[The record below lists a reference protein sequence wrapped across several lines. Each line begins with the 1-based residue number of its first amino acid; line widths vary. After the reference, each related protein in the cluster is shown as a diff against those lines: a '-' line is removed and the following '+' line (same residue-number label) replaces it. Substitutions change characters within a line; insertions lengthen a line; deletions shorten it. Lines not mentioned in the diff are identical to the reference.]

1 MKTTS
6 RILAFLFFSGASL
19 IAAVPA
25 TINYQGVVADSAGNL
40 LAPSTPVNRKVIFRI
55 FDASTGGTRLWTEEQ
70 TVTIFK
76 GEFSVLLGAGTTATG
91 TASSETRPAFDTVFT
106 AAATSRF
113 IEIMVDNGDGVINA
127 SDSPI
132 SPRQSITSAAFAFR
146 SQVAES
152 ILSGS
157 DLTITPTS
165 GTATNYGL
173 GWYGSGR
180 QWNGFSVDGPV
191 LYGNSGG
198 VLGSNA
204 SGTRNTALLWDA
216 SGRVGIGA
224 IGDFRDTNKL
234 VLQGNDA
241 STPAQQLMIRGNSDA
256 SKRLLIGFDTT
267 NNRSTLQS
275 YTATSTTG
283 PLLLNPVSGLVGIGT
298 SAPSARLT
306 VEGSISATGAGGYI
320 FGTGGDVDGGLFS
333 PSDGVVTL
341 RTNGSERLRADAN
354 GLVSVGGKF
363 GVGTSTPTAKLT
375 ISDDGVSEAGT
386 FGSVQINRTAT
397 GHVGAHVSFCR
408 VGQNDCGLGYGQ
420 SSSVFGFGPGTG
432 GAFTPSWLAF
442 DSGGNVGIGA
452 SAPSAKLQVAGS
464 FQSDGD
470 ARLLSHLTLGG
481 NIYMQTHDAMLAGKN
496 SLGNSENCLWPR
508 GANNGT
514 YLNFGTGGLFIR
526 DNNNNSKVQVTND
539 GIVQIGTTGTS
550 ARLCIGTKT
559 TNPIYIN
566 GYLDTNGGQSGD
578 SNHSRDMSITAEGM
592 ILGQIVAV
600 YSDVRIKTDLHVS
613 DTAKDLETLK
623 GIQITDYYYKDKLT
637 NGNGTQK
644 KAIAQQVETVYP
656 QAVIQTTGVVPDL
669 FQKAAVKDGWV
680 ELATDLK
687 KGDRVKLIGKKAE
700 SIREVLEIRNG
711 AFRPD
716 GQVDDEL
723 VFVYG
728 REVKDLRT
736 VDYDAI
742 SMLNVSATQEL
753 ALKLETVQAEN
764 AALRRELAEQ
774 GKRAAAQADAD
785 AAQNARLVALEK
797 LLTEKASGLQTVT
810 LKTGK

>member
-1 MKTTS
+1 MKTTA
-6 RILAFLFFSGASL
+6 RNLACLLFSGASL

-40 LAPSTPVNRKVIFRI
+40 LGASGPINRKVIFRI

-70 TVTIFK
+70 TVTIYK

-91 TASSETRPAFDTVFT
+91 TAASETRPAFDTVFT

-165 GTATNYGL
+165 GTASNYGL

-204 SGTRNTALLWDA
+204 SGTRNTALFWDA

-241 STPAQQLMIRGNSDA
+241 NTPAQQIMIRGNSDA

-267 NNRSTLQS
+267 NNRATLQS

-283 PLLLNPVSGLVGIGT
+283 PLVLNPSGGLVGIGT

-306 VEGSISATGAGGYI
+306 VEGSISATGSAGYI

-341 RTNGSERLRADAN
+341 KTNGSDRLRADAN

-363 GVGTSTPTAKLT
+363 GIGTTTPTAKLT
-375 ISDDGVSEAGT
+375 ISDDGVSEGGT
-386 FGSVQINRTAT
+386 FGSVQINRTAN
-397 GHVGAHVSFCR
+397 GHTGAHLSFCR
-408 VGQNDCGLGYGQ
+408 VGQNDFGLGYGQ
-420 SSSVFGFGPGTG
+420 SSSMAGFGPGTG

-442 DSGGNVGIGA
+442 DTSGRAGLGKMPVSPYRLDVEGQVRISQQLNVDDSIVLGHDDLIYGKTNTGEDQGA
-452 SAPSAKLQVAGS
+452 
-464 FQSDGD
+464 F
-470 ARLLSHLTLGG
+470 
-481 NIYMQTHDAMLAGKN
+481 
-496 SLGNSENCLWPR
+496 WPR

-514 YLNFGTGGLFIR
+514 YLNYGSGGLFIR
-526 DNNNNSKVQVTND
+526 DNGNNSKVQVTPD

-550 ARLCIGTKT
+550 AKLCIGTKT
-559 TNPIYIN
+559 TNPIYIT

-578 SNHSRDMSITAEGM
+578 SGQSREMSITAEGM

-613 DTAKDLETLK
+613 DTAKDLEALK
-623 GIQITDYYYKDKLT
+623 GIQITDYYYKDKLI

-644 KAIAQQVETVYP
+644 KAIAQQVEMVYP

-669 FQKAAVKDGWV
+669 FKKAAVKGGWV
-680 ELATDLK
+680 ELASDLK
-687 KGDRVKLIGKKAE
+687 KGDRVKLIGKKGE
-700 SIREVLEIRNG
+700 SIHEVLEIRDG

-753 ALKLETVQAEN
+753 ARKLETVQAEN

-785 AAQNARLVALEK
+785 AAQNARLIALEK
-797 LLTEKASGLQTVT
+797 LLTEKASGLQTAT

>member
-1 MKTTS
+1 MKTTA
-6 RILAFLFFSGASL
+6 RILACLFFSGASL

-25 TINYQGVVADSAGNL
+25 TINYQGVVADSSGTL
-40 LAPSTPVNRKVIFRI
+40 LGASAAINRKIIFRI

-70 TVTIFK
+70 TVTIYK

-91 TASSETRPAFDTVFT
+91 TAASEARPALDTVFT
-106 AAATSRF
+106 AAGTNRF
-113 IEIMVDNGDGVINA
+113 IEIMVDNGDAVINA

-132 SPRQSITSAAFAFR
+132 SPRQAITSAAFAFR

-165 GTATNYGL
+165 GTASNYGL

-180 QWNGFSVDGPV
+180 QWNGISVDGPV

-198 VLGSNA
+198 ALGSNA

-267 NNRSTLQS
+267 NNRATLQS

-283 PLLLNPVSGLVGIGT
+283 PLLLNPSGGLVGIGT
-298 SAPSARLT
+298 SAPSARLS

-341 RTNGSERLRADAN
+341 RTNGSERLRVDAA
-354 GLVSVGGKF
+354 GGVGI
-363 GVGTSTPTAKLT
+363 GTSTPSSWGKL
-375 ISDDGVSEAGT
+375 
-386 FGSVQINRTAT
+386 
-397 GHVGAHVSFCR
+397 HV
-408 VGQNDCGLGYGQ
+408 N
-420 SSSVFGFGPGTG
+420 
-432 GAFTPSWLAF
+432 
-442 DSGGNVGIGA
+442 GGNLLVQSTNNPVIGLRANDSTADYALVSSAGSYATSAAVGDVVIAANSGKLHLRSILTDAGLTVSTDNKVGIGT
-452 SAPSAKLQVAGS
+452 STPSARLQVAGS

-470 ARLLSHLTLGG
+470 ATLLSHLTLGG

-514 YLNFGTGGLFIR
+514 YLNFGSGGLFIR
-526 DNNNNSKVQVTND
+526 DNNNHSKVQVTND

-550 ARLCIGTKT
+550 AKLCIGTKT

-578 SNHSRDMSITAEGM
+578 SNHSREMSITAEGM

-637 NGNGTQK
+637 NGNVTQK
-644 KAIAQQVETVYP
+644 KVIAQQVETVYP

-669 FQKAAVKDGWV
+669 FKKAAVKGGWV
-680 ELATDLK
+680 ELASDLK

-700 SIREVLEIRNG
+700 SIHEVLEIRDG

-716 GQVDDEL
+716 GQVEDEL

-736 VDYDAI
+736 VDYEAI

-753 ALKLETVQAEN
+753 ARKLETAQAEN

-785 AAQNARLVALEK
+785 AAQNARLLALEK
-797 LLTEKASGLQTVT
+797 LLSEKADGLKTAT

>member
-1 MKTTS
+1 MKTNA
-6 RILAFLFFSGASL
+6 RILACLLFSGAPL

-40 LAPSTPVNRKVIFRI
+40 LGASGPINRKVIFRI

-70 TVTIFK
+70 TVTIYK

-91 TASSETRPAFDTVFT
+91 TAASETRPAFDTVFT

-165 GTATNYGL
+165 GTASNYGL

-180 QWNGFSVDGPV
+180 QWNGISVDGPV

-204 SGTRNTALLWDA
+204 SGNRNTALLWDA

-224 IGDFRDTNKL
+224 TGDFRDTNKL

-241 STPAQQLMIRGNSDA
+241 NTPAQQLMIRGNSDA

-267 NNRSTLQS
+267 NNRATLQS

-298 SAPSARLT
+298 SSPSARLT
-306 VEGSISATGAGGYI
+306 VEGSISATGAGGHI
-320 FGTGGDVDGGLFS
+320 FGTGGDADGGLFS

-341 RTNGSERLRADAN
+341 KTNGSDRLRADSD
-354 GLVSVGGKF
+354 GRVSVGGKF
-363 GVGTSTPTAKLT
+363 GIGTTTPTAKLT
-375 ISDDGVSEAGT
+375 ISDDGVSEGGT
-386 FGSVQINRTAT
+386 FGSVQINRTAN
-397 GHVGAHVSFCR
+397 GHTGAHLSFCR
-408 VGQNDCGLGYGQ
+408 VGQNDFGLGYGQ
-420 SSSVFGFGPGTG
+420 STSIAGFGPGTG
-432 GAFTPSWLAF
+432 GAFSPSWLAF
-442 DSGGNVGIGA
+442 DTGGNVGIGRTPV
-452 SAPSAKLQVAGS
+452 STYKLDVAGRVRIS
-464 FQSDGD
+464 EQVDLDNSIVM
-470 ARLLSHLTLGG
+470 G
-481 NIYMQTHDAMLAGKN
+481 NNDLIYGKN
-496 SLGNSENCLWPR
+496 EAGGDECAFWPR
-508 GANNGT
+508 GTNNGT
-514 YLNFGTGGLFIR
+514 YLNFGTGGLYIR
-526 DNNNNSKVQVTND
+526 DNANDSKMQIRND
-539 GIVQIGTTGTS
+539 GIVQVGSWGGS
-550 ARLCIGTKT
+550 ARLCVGKKT
-559 TNPIYIN
+559 HPDIFTR
-566 GYLDTNGGQSGD
+566 GYLDGNGASSAD
-578 SNHSRDMSITAEGM
+578 SNGSRDMSISAEGV
-592 ILGQIVAV
+592 IGSELFIAF
-600 YSDVRIKTDLHVS
+600 SDLRIKTDLHVS

-623 GIQITDYYYKDKLT
+623 GIEVTDYHYKDKLAS
-637 NGNGTQK
+637 GNGPQK
-644 KAIAQQVETVYP
+644 KVIAQQVETVYP

-669 FQKAAVKDGWV
+669 FKKAAVKNGWV
-680 ELATDLK
+680 ELASDLK

-700 SIREVLEIRNG
+700 AIHEVLEIRDG

-716 GQVDDEL
+716 GQVDDEQ

-728 REVKDLRT
+728 REVKDFRT

-753 ALKLETVQAEN
+753 ARKLETVQAEN

-774 GKRAAAQADAD
+774 AKHAAAQADAET
-785 AAQNARLVALEK
+785 AQNARLIALEK
-797 LLTEKASGLQTVT
+797 LLTDKAGDLQTVT
-810 LKTGK
+810 LKAGK

>member
-1 MKTTS
+1 LRANDNT
-6 RILAFLFFSGASL
+6 
-19 IAAVPA
+19 
-25 TINYQGVVADSAGNL
+25 ADYVLVSSAGSY
-40 LAPSTPVNRKVIFRI
+40 A
-55 FDASTGGTRLWTEEQ
+55 
-70 TVTIFK
+70 
-76 GEFSVLLGAGTTATG
+76 
-91 TASSETRPAFDTVFT
+91 
-106 AAATSRF
+106 
-113 IEIMVDNGDGVINA
+113 
-127 SDSPI
+127 
-132 SPRQSITSAAFAFR
+132 TSAAVGDLVIAANSGKLHLR
-146 SQVAES
+146 S
-152 ILSGS
+152 ILT
-157 DLTITPTS
+157 DAALTVST
-165 GTATNYGL
+165 
-173 GWYGSGR
+173 
-180 QWNGFSVDGPV
+180 D
-191 LYGNSGG
+191 
-198 VLGSNA
+198 
-204 SGTRNTALLWDA
+204 
-216 SGRVGIGA
+216 
-224 IGDFRDTNKL
+224 NK
-234 VLQGNDA
+234 
-241 STPAQQLMIRGNSDA
+241 
-256 SKRLLIGFDTT
+256 
-267 NNRSTLQS
+267 
-275 YTATSTTG
+275 
-283 PLLLNPVSGLVGIGT
+283 VGIGT
-298 SAPSARLT
+298 STPSAR
-306 VEGSISATGAGGYI
+306 
-320 FGTGGDVDGGLFS
+320 
-333 PSDGVVTL
+333 
-341 RTNGSERLRADAN
+341 
-354 GLVSVGGKF
+354 
-363 GVGTSTPTAKLT
+363 
-375 ISDDGVSEAGT
+375 
-386 FGSVQINRTAT
+386 
-397 GHVGAHVSFCR
+397 
-408 VGQNDCGLGYGQ
+408 
-420 SSSVFGFGPGTG
+420 
-432 GAFTPSWLAF
+432 
-442 DSGGNVGIGA
+442 
-452 SAPSAKLQVAGS
+452 LQVAGS

-470 ARLLSHLTLGG
+470 ATLLSHLTLGG
-481 NIYMQTHDAMLAGKN
+481 NIYMQTHDAVMVGKN
-496 SLGNSENCLWPR
+496 NVGNHENCFWPR

-526 DNNNNSKVQVTND
+526 DNNNHSKVQVTND

>member
-6 RILAFLFFSGASL
+6 RILAFLFLSGASL

-40 LAPSTPVNRKVIFRI
+40 LAPTTPINRKVIFRI

-91 TASSETRPAFDTVFT
+91 TAASETRPAFDTVFT

-165 GTATNYGL
+165 GTASNYGL

-234 VLQGNDA
+234 VLQGNDPN
-241 STPAQQLMIRGNSDA
+241 TPAQQMMIRGNSDA
-256 SKRLLIGFDTT
+256 SERLLIGFDTT
-267 NNRSTLQS
+267 NNRATLQS

-298 SAPSARLT
+298 SSPSARLT
-306 VEGSISATGAGGYI
+306 VEGSISATGGGGHI

-341 RTNGSERLRADAN
+341 KTNGTDRLRADAN

-363 GVGTSTPTAKLT
+363 GVGTTTPTAKLT

-386 FGSVQINRTAT
+386 FGSVQINRTAN
-397 GHVGAHVSFCR
+397 GHTGAHLSFCR
-408 VGQNDCGLGYGQ
+408 VGQNDFGLGYGQ
-420 SSSVFGFGPGTG
+420 SSSMAGFGPGTG
-432 GAFTPSWLAF
+432 AAFSPTWLAF
-442 DSGGNVGIGA
+442 DTAGRAGMGKMPVSPYRLDVEGQVRISQQLNVDDSIVLGHDDLIYGKTNTGEDQGA
-452 SAPSAKLQVAGS
+452 
-464 FQSDGD
+464 F
-470 ARLLSHLTLGG
+470 
-481 NIYMQTHDAMLAGKN
+481 
-496 SLGNSENCLWPR
+496 WPR

-514 YLNFGTGGLFIR
+514 YLNYGAGGLFIR
-526 DNNNNSKVQVTND
+526 DNGNNSKMQITND

-550 ARLCIGTKT
+550 AKLCIGTKT
-559 TNPIYIN
+559 TNPIYIT

-578 SNHSRDMSITAEGM
+578 SGQSREMSITAEGM

-623 GIQITDYYYKDKLT
+623 GIQITNYYYKDKMI

-644 KAIAQQVETVYP
+644 KAIAQQVEMVYP

-669 FQKAAVKDGWV
+669 FKKAAVKDGWV
-680 ELATDLK
+680 ELASDLK
-687 KGDRVKLIGKKAE
+687 KGDRVKLIGKKGE
-700 SIREVLEIRNG
+700 SINEVLEIRDG

-753 ALKLETVQAEN
+753 ARKLETVQAEN

-797 LLTEKASGLQTVT
+797 LLAEKAGGLQTVT
-810 LKTGK
+810 LKAGK

>member
-1 MKTTS
+1 MKTTA
-6 RILAFLFFSGASL
+6 RILACLLLSGASL

-25 TINYQGVVADSAGNL
+25 TINYQGIVADSAGNL
-40 LAPSTPVNRKVIFRI
+40 LAPTTPFNRKVIFRI

-70 TVTIFK
+70 TVTIYK
-76 GEFSVLLGAGTTATG
+76 GEFSVLLGAGMSATG
-91 TASSETRPAFDTVFT
+91 TASSETRPALDTVFT
-106 AAATSRF
+106 GSATNRF
-113 IEIMVDNGDGVINA
+113 IEIMVDNGDSSITA

-165 GTATNYGL
+165 GTASNYGL

-198 VLGSNA
+198 VLGSKA
-204 SGTRNTALLWDA
+204 SGTQATALLWDA

-224 IGDFRDTNKL
+224 TGDFRDTNKL

-267 NNRSTLQS
+267 NNRATLQS

-283 PLLLNPVSGLVGIGT
+283 PLLLNPSGGLVGIGT
-298 SAPSARLT
+298 SAPAARLS

-320 FGTGGDVDGGLFS
+320 FGTGGDADGGLCS

-341 RTNGSERLRADAN
+341 NTNGTERLRADAS
-354 GLVSVGGKF
+354 GRVSVVSKLGI
-363 GVGTSTPTAKLT
+363 GTSTPTARLT
-375 ISDDGVSEAGT
+375 ISDDSVVETGT
-386 FGSVQINRTAT
+386 FGSVQINRAAT
-397 GHVGAHVSFCR
+397 GHTGAHLSFCR
-408 VGQNDCGLGYGQ
+408 VGSNDCGLGYGQ
-420 SSSVFGFGPGTG
+420 SSSVFGFGPGATA
-432 GAFTPSWLAF
+432 AFTPSWLGF
-442 DSGGNVGIGA
+442 DTGGNVGIGKAPA
-452 SAPSAKLQVAGS
+452 SPYKLDVAGRVRIS
-464 FQSDGD
+464 EQVDLDNSIVM
-470 ARLLSHLTLGG
+470 G
-481 NIYMQTHDAMLAGKN
+481 NDDLIYGKN
-496 SLGNSENCLWPR
+496 LTGGDEGCFWPR
-508 GANNGT
+508 GGNNGT
-514 YLNFGTGGLFIR
+514 YLNFGSGGFYIR
-526 DNNNNSKVQVTND
+526 DNANNSKMQITND
-539 GIVQIGTTGTS
+539 GTVQIGTTGVS
-550 ARLCIGTKT
+550 ARLNIGTKYNST
-559 TNPIYIN
+559 IYTV

-578 SNHSRDMSITAEGM
+578 SSGPRDMSITAEGVV
-592 ILGQIVAV
+592 GGSQIVV
-600 YSDVRIKTDLHVS
+600 FSDLRIKTDLHVS

-644 KAIAQQVETVYP
+644 KAIAQQVEMVYP
-656 QAVIQTTGVVPDL
+656 QAVIQATGVVPDL
-669 FQKAAVKDGWV
+669 FKKAAVKGGWV
-680 ELATDLK
+680 ELASDLK

-700 SIREVLEIRNG
+700 AVHEVLEIRDG

-728 REVKDLRT
+728 REVKDFRT

>member
-1 MKTTS
+1 MKTS
-6 RILAFLFFSGASL
+6 ARILAFLLFSGSSL

-25 TINYQGVVADSAGNL
+25 TINYQGVVADSQGDL
-40 LAPSTPVNRKVIFRI
+40 LAPSTPLNRKVIFRI

-70 TVTIFK
+70 TVTIYK

-106 AAATSRF
+106 AATTSRF
-113 IEIMVDNGDGVINA
+113 IEIMVDNGDGVINS

-165 GTATNYGL
+165 GTASNYGL

-180 QWNGFSVDGPV
+180 QWNGISVDGPV

-204 SGTRNTALLWDA
+204 SGNRNTALLWDA

-241 STPAQQLMIRGNSDA
+241 STPAQQMMIRGNSDA

-267 NNRSTLQS
+267 NNRATLQS

-306 VEGSISATGAGGYI
+306 VEGSISATGASGYI

-341 RTNGSERLRADAN
+341 KTNGSERLRADSD
-354 GLVSVGGKF
+354 GRVSVISKLGI
-363 GVGTSTPTAKLT
+363 GTTTPTARLT
-375 ISDDGVSEAGT
+375 ISDDSVVETGT
-386 FGSVQINRTAT
+386 FGSVQINRAAT
-397 GHVGAHVSFCR
+397 GHVGAHLSFCR
-408 VGQNDCGLGYGQ
+408 VGSSDFGLGYGQ
-420 SSSVFGFGPGTG
+420 SSSTAGFGPGAT
-432 GAFTPSWLAF
+432 GAFTPSWLGF
-442 DSGGNVGIGA
+442 DPSGNVGIGKAPA
-452 SAPSAKLQVAGS
+452 SPYKLDVAGRVRIS
-464 FQSDGD
+464 EQADFDNIVLMGHDD
-470 ARLLSHLTLGG
+470 AIFGKTNGG
-481 NIYMQTHDAMLAGKN
+481 VDEGAFWA
-496 SLGNSENCLWPR
+496 R

-514 YLNFGTGGLFIR
+514 YLNFGTGGLFLR
-526 DNNNNSKVQVTND
+526 DNTNASKMQITND
-539 GIVQIGTTGTS
+539 GIVQIGTGGTS
-550 ARLCIGTKT
+550 ARLCIGKKT
-559 TNPIYIN
+559 TPSIN
-566 GYLDTNGGQSGD
+566 TIGYLDTHGGQSGD
-578 SNHSRDMSITAEGM
+578 STQSRDLSITAEGM
-592 ILGQIVAV
+592 ILGEIVAV
-600 YSDVRIKTDLHVS
+600 FSDVRIKTDLHVS

-623 GIQITDYYYKDKLT
+623 GIEITDYHYKDKLAS
-637 NGNGTQK
+637 GNGPQK
-644 KAIAQQVETVYP
+644 KVIAQQVETVYP
-656 QAVIQTTGVVPDL
+656 QAVVQTTGVVPDL
-669 FQKAAVKDGWV
+669 FKKAAVTNGWV
-680 ELATDLK
+680 ELASDLK

-700 SIREVLEIRNG
+700 AIHEVLEIRDG

-716 GQVDDEL
+716 GQVDDEQ

-728 REVKDLRT
+728 REVKDFRT

-753 ALKLETVQAEN
+753 ARKLETVQAEN

-774 GKRAAAQADAD
+774 AKHAAAQADAD
-785 AAQNARLVALEK
+785 TAQNARLIALEK
-797 LLTEKASGLQTVT
+797 LLTEKAGDLQTVT
-810 LKTGK
+810 LKAGK

>member
-19 IAAVPA
+19 TAAVPA
-25 TINYQGVVADSAGNL
+25 TINYQGIVADSAGNL
-40 LAPSTPVNRKVIFRI
+40 LAPSQPFNRKVIFRI

-91 TASSETRPAFDTVFT
+91 TAASETRPAFDTVFT
-106 AAATSRF
+106 AAATNRF

-165 GTATNYGL
+165 GTASNYGL

-204 SGTRNTALLWDA
+204 SGNRNTALLWDA

-234 VLQGNDA
+234 VLQGNDPN
-241 STPAQQLMIRGNSDA
+241 TPAQQLMIRGNSDA
-256 SKRLLIGFDTT
+256 SERLLIGFDTT
-267 NNRSTLQS
+267 NNRATLQS

-298 SAPSARLT
+298 SSPSARLT
-306 VEGSISATGAGGYI
+306 VEGSISATGGGGYI

-341 RTNGSERLRADAN
+341 KTNGSDRLRADAN

-363 GVGTSTPTAKLT
+363 GIGTTTPTAKLT

-386 FGSVQINRTAT
+386 FGSVQINRAAT
-397 GHVGAHVSFCR
+397 GHTGAHLSLCR
-408 VGQNDCGLGYGQ
+408 VGQNDFGLGYGQ
-420 SSSVFGFGPGTG
+420 SSSMAGFGPGTG
-432 GAFTPSWLAF
+432 AAFSPTWLAF
-442 DSGGNVGIGA
+442 DTVGRVGIGKMPV
-452 SAPSAKLQVAGS
+452 SPYRLDVAGRVRIS
-464 FQSDGD
+464 EQVDLDNSIVM
-470 ARLLSHLTLGG
+470 G
-481 NIYMQTHDAMLAGKN
+481 NNDLIYGKN
-496 SLGNSENCLWPR
+496 EAGADEGAFWPR
-508 GANNGT
+508 GSNNGT
-514 YLNFGTGGLFIR
+514 YLNFGTGGLYIR
-526 DNNNNSKVQVTND
+526 DNTNDSKMQIRND
-539 GIVQIGTTGTS
+539 GIVQVGSWGVS
-550 ARLCIGTKT
+550 ARLCVGKKT
-559 TNPIYIN
+559 HADIYTR
-566 GYLDTNGGQSGD
+566 GYLDGNGASSAD
-578 SNHSRDMSITAEGM
+578 SNGTRDMSITAEGV
-592 ILGQIVAV
+592 IGSELFIAF
-600 YSDVRIKTDLHVS
+600 SDLRIKTDLHVS
-613 DTAKDLETLK
+613 DAAKDLETLK
-623 GIQITDYYYKDKLT
+623 RIEVTDYHYKDKLAS
-637 NGNGTQK
+637 GNGPQK
-644 KAIAQQVETVYP
+644 KVIAQQVETVYP
-656 QAVIQTTGVVPDL
+656 QAVMQTTGVVPDL
-669 FQKAAVKDGWV
+669 FKKAAVKNGWV

-700 SIREVLEIRNG
+700 AIHEVLEIRDG

-716 GQVDDEL
+716 GQVVDEQ

-728 REVKDLRT
+728 REVKDFRT

-753 ALKLETVQAEN
+753 ARKLETVQAEN
-764 AALRRELAEQ
+764 AVLRRELAEQ
-774 GKRAAAQADAD
+774 AKQAAAKADAD

-797 LLTEKASGLQTVT
+797 LLAEKAGGLQTVT
-810 LKTGK
+810 LKAGK

>member
-1 MKTTS
+1 MKTTA
-6 RILAFLFFSGASL
+6 RILACLLFSGASL

-25 TINYQGVVADSAGNL
+25 TINYQGVVADSSGTL
-40 LAPSTPVNRKVIFRI
+40 LGASGAINRKVIFRI

-70 TVTIFK
+70 TVTIYK

-91 TASSETRPAFDTVFT
+91 TASSETRPALDTVFT
-106 AAATSRF
+106 GSATNRF
-113 IEIMVDNGDGVINA
+113 IEIMVDNGDSSITA

-165 GTATNYGL
+165 GTASNYGL

-198 VLGSNA
+198 VLGSKA
-204 SGTRNTALLWDA
+204 SGTQATALLWDA

-241 STPAQQLMIRGNSDA
+241 NTPAQQLMIRGNTDA

-267 NNRSTLQS
+267 NNRATLQS

-283 PLLLNPVSGLVGIGT
+283 PLLLNPSGGLVGIGT
-298 SAPSARLT
+298 SAPAARLS

-341 RTNGSERLRADAN
+341 NTNGTERLRADAS
-354 GLVSVGGKF
+354 GRVSVVSKLGI
-363 GVGTSTPTAKLT
+363 GTTTPTAKLT
-375 ISDDGVSEAGT
+375 ISDDSVSESGT
-386 FGSVQINRTAT
+386 FGSVQINRAAT

-408 VGQNDCGLGYGQ
+408 VGSNDCGLGYGQ
-420 SSSVFGFGPGTG
+420 SSSVFGFGPGGG
-432 GAFTPSWLAF
+432 GAFTPSWLGINP
-442 DSGGNVGIGA
+442 SGNVGIGT
-452 SAPSAKLQVAGS
+452 APSSTYKLDVTGRVHITEQVDLDNS
-464 FQSDGD
+464 IVM
-470 ARLLSHLTLGG
+470 G
-481 NIYMQTHDAMLAGKN
+481 NDDLIYGKN
-496 SLGNSENCLWPR
+496 LSGVDEGCFWPR
-508 GANNGT
+508 GGNNGT
-514 YLNFGTGGLFIR
+514 YLNFGSGGFYIR
-526 DNNNNSKVQVTND
+526 DNANNSKMQITND
-539 GIVQIGTTGTS
+539 GTVQIGTTGVS
-550 ARLCIGTKT
+550 ARLNIGTKY
-559 TNPIYIN
+559 NSLIYTV

-578 SNHSRDMSITAEGM
+578 YNGPRDMSITAEGM
-592 ILGQIVAV
+592 VGANQIAV
-600 YSDVRIKTDLHVS
+600 FSDVRIKTDLHVS
-613 DTAKDLETLK
+613 DTVKDLETLK
-623 GIQITDYYYKDKLT
+623 GIEVTDYYYKDKFAS
-637 NGNGTQK
+637 GKGPQK
-644 KAIAQQVETVYP
+644 KVIAQQVEMVYP
-656 QAVIQTTGVVPDL
+656 QAVVQTTGVVPDL
-669 FQKAAVKDGWV
+669 FKKAPVKDGWV

-700 SIREVLEIRNG
+700 AIHEVLEIRDG

-716 GQVDDEL
+716 GQVVDEQ

-728 REVKDLRT
+728 REVKDFRT

-753 ALKLETVQAEN
+753 ARKLETVQAEN
-764 AALRRELAEQ
+764 AALRRELVEQ
-774 GKRAAAQADAD
+774 AKRAAAQADVD
-785 AAQNARLVALEK
+785 TAQNARLVALEK
-797 LLTEKASGLQTVT
+797 LLLEKAGGLQTAT
-810 LKTGK
+810 LKSGK

>member
-1 MKTTS
+1 MKTPACL
-6 RILAFLFFSGASL
+6 LAFLLFSGSSL
-19 IAAVPA
+19 LAAVPA

-40 LAPSTPVNRKVIFRI
+40 LAPSTPVNRKIIFRI

-91 TASSETRPAFDTVFT
+91 TASSEIRPALDTVFT
-106 AAATSRF
+106 ATATNRF
-113 IEIMVDNGDGVINA
+113 IEIMVDNGDSTINA

-132 SPRQSITSAAFAFR
+132 SPRQAITSAAFAFR
-146 SQVAES
+146 SQAAES

-165 GTATNYGL
+165 GTASNYGL

-180 QWNGFSVDGPV
+180 QWNGISVDGPV

-224 IGDFRDTNKL
+224 IGDFQSTNKL

-267 NNRSTLQS
+267 NNRATLQS

-283 PLLLNPVSGLVGIGT
+283 PLLLNPSGGLVGIGT
-298 SAPSARLT
+298 SAPAARLS

-341 RTNGSERLRADAN
+341 RTNGSERLRVDA
-354 GLVSVGGKF
+354 F
-363 GVGTSTPTAKLT
+363 GVVGIGTSTPSSWGKL
-375 ISDDGVSEAGT
+375 
-386 FGSVQINRTAT
+386 
-397 GHVGAHVSFCR
+397 HV
-408 VGQNDCGLGYGQ
+408 N
-420 SSSVFGFGPGTG
+420 
-432 GAFTPSWLAF
+432 
-442 DSGGNVGIGA
+442 GGNVLVQSTNNPAIGLRANDSTADYILVSSAGSYTTSSAVGDLVIAANSGKLHLRSILTDAALTVSTDNKVGIGT
-452 SAPSAKLQVAGS
+452 STPGAKLQVAGS

-470 ARLLSHLTLGG
+470 AALMSHLTLGG
-481 NIYMQTHDAMLAGKN
+481 NIYMRHDQTVSAKN
-496 SLGNSENCLWPR
+496 SVGDYENCFWPR

-514 YLNFGTGGLFIR
+514 YLNYGAGGLFIR
-526 DNNNNSKVQVTND
+526 DNGNNSKVQITND

-550 ARLCIGTKT
+550 AKLCIGTKT
-559 TNPIYIN
+559 TNPIFIN

-578 SNHSRDMSITAEGM
+578 SNHSREMSITAEGM

-600 YSDVRIKTDLHVS
+600 YSDLRIKTDLHVS

-623 GIQITDYYYKDKLT
+623 GIQITNYHYKDKLT

-669 FQKAAVKDGWV
+669 FKKAAVKGGWV
-680 ELATDLK
+680 ELASDLK

-700 SIREVLEIRNG
+700 SIHEVLEIRDG

-716 GQVDDEL
+716 GQVVDEQ

-753 ALKLETVQAEN
+753 ASKLETVQAEN

-797 LLTEKASGLQTVT
+797 LLTEKAGGLQTVM
-810 LKTGK
+810 LKAGK

>member
-1 MKTTS
+1 MKTTA
-6 RILAFLFFSGASL
+6 RILSFLLFSGSSL
-19 IAAVPA
+19 LAAVPA

-40 LAPSTPVNRKVIFRI
+40 LAPSTPVNRKIIFRI

-70 TVTIFK
+70 TVTIYK

-91 TASSETRPAFDTVFT
+91 TAASETRPALDTVFT
-106 AAATSRF
+106 AAATNRF
-113 IEIMVDNGDGVINA
+113 IEIMVDNGDSTINA

-132 SPRQSITSAAFAFR
+132 TPRQAITSAAFAFR

-152 ILSGS
+152 IISGS

-165 GTATNYGL
+165 GTASNYGL

-180 QWNGFSVDGPV
+180 QWNGISVDGPV

-204 SGTRNTALLWDA
+204 SGNRNTALLWDA

-283 PLLLNPVSGLVGIGT
+283 PLLLNPSGGLVGIGT

-306 VEGSISATGAGGYI
+306 VEGSISATGGSGYI

-341 RTNGSERLRADAN
+341 KTNGSDRLRADAN

-363 GVGTSTPTAKLT
+363 GIGTTTPTAKLT
-375 ISDDGVSEAGT
+375 ISDDGVVETGT

-397 GHVGAHVSFCR
+397 GHVGAHLSFCR
-408 VGQNDCGLGYGQ
+408 VGQNDFGLGYGQ
-420 SSSVFGFGPGTG
+420 SSSIAGFGPGTG

-442 DSGGNVGIGA
+442 DTGGRAGLGKMPVDPYRLDVEGRVRISQQLNVDDSIVLGHDDLIYGKTAEGVDQGA
-452 SAPSAKLQVAGS
+452 
-464 FQSDGD
+464 F
-470 ARLLSHLTLGG
+470 
-481 NIYMQTHDAMLAGKN
+481 
-496 SLGNSENCLWPR
+496 WPR

-514 YLNFGTGGLFIR
+514 YLNYGAGGLFIR
-526 DNNNNSKVQVTND
+526 DNGNNSKMQVTND
-539 GIVQIGTTGTS
+539 GIVQIGTFGTS
-550 ARLCIGTKT
+550 AKLCIGKKT

-566 GYLDTNGGQSGD
+566 GYLDTGGGQSGD
-578 SNHSRDMSITAEGM
+578 SNQSRDMSITAEGM
-592 ILGQIVAV
+592 ILGEIVAV
-600 YSDVRIKTDLHVS
+600 FSDLRIKTDLHVS

-623 GIQITDYYYKDKLT
+623 GIEITDYHYKDKLAS
-637 NGNGTQK
+637 GNGPQK
-644 KAIAQQVETVYP
+644 KVIAQQVETVYP
-656 QAVIQTTGVVPDL
+656 QAVVQTTGVVPDL
-669 FQKAAVKDGWV
+669 FKKAAVKDGWV

-700 SIREVLEIRNG
+700 SIHEVLEIRDG

-716 GQVDDEL
+716 GQVDDEQ

-728 REVKDLRT
+728 REVKDFRT

-774 GKRAAAQADAD
+774 GTRAAAQADAD
-785 AAQNARLVALEK
+785 TAQNARLIALEK
-797 LLTEKASGLQTVT
+797 LLTDKAGDLQTVT
-810 LKTGK
+810 HKAGK

>member
-1 MKTTS
+1 MKTTA
-6 RILAFLFFSGASL
+6 RILACLLFSGASL

-40 LAPSTPVNRKVIFRI
+40 LAPTTPFNRKVIFRI

-70 TVTIFK
+70 TVTIYK
-76 GEFSVLLGAGTTATG
+76 GEFSVLLGAGTPATG

-113 IEIMVDNGDGVINA
+113 IEIMVDNGDGVINS

-173 GWYGSGR
+173 GWYGNGR
-180 QWNGFSVDGPV
+180 QWNGISVDGPV

-241 STPAQQLMIRGNSDA
+241 STPAQQMMIRGSSDA

-267 NNRSTLQS
+267 NNRATLQS

-306 VEGSISATGAGGYI
+306 VEGSISATGASGYI

-341 RTNGSERLRADAN
+341 KTNGSERLRADSD
-354 GLVSVGGKF
+354 GRVSVGGKF
-363 GVGTSTPTAKLT
+363 GIGTTTPTAKLT
-375 ISDDGVSEAGT
+375 ISDDGVSEGGT
-386 FGSVQINRTAT
+386 FGSVQINRTAN
-397 GHVGAHVSFCR
+397 GHTGAHLSFCR
-408 VGQNDCGLGYGQ
+408 VGQNDFGLGYGQ
-420 SSSVFGFGPGTG
+420 SSSVAGFGPGAT
-432 GAFTPSWLAF
+432 GAFTPSWLGF
-442 DSGGNVGIGA
+442 DTGGNVGIGKAPA
-452 SAPSAKLQVAGS
+452 SPYKLDVAGRVRIS
-464 FQSDGD
+464 EQVDLDNSIVMGHNDLIYGK
-470 ARLLSHLTLGG
+470 TNGG
-481 NIYMQTHDAMLAGKN
+481 EDQGAF
-496 SLGNSENCLWPR
+496 WPR

-526 DNNNNSKVQVTND
+526 DNGNWSKMQITND

-550 ARLCIGTKT
+550 AMLCIGKKSAP
-559 TNPIYIN
+559 NIFAGAYLN
-566 GYLDTNGGQSGD
+566 GDGAYNVHESAT
-578 SNHSRDMSITAEGM
+578 RDMSITAEGV
-592 ILGQIVAV
+592 IGSPLIISF
-600 YSDVRIKTDLHVS
+600 SDVRIKTDLRVS
-613 DTAKDLETLK
+613 DRAKDLEILK
-623 GIQITDYYYKDKLT
+623 GIEITDYHYKDKLA
-637 NGNGTQK
+637 NGNGSQK
-644 KAIAQQVETVYP
+644 KVIAQQVETVFP
-656 QAVIQTTGVVPDL
+656 QAVSQMSSVVPDL
-669 FQKAAVKDGWV
+669 FKKAAVKDGWV
-680 ELATDLK
+680 VLASDLK
-687 KGDRVKLIGKKAE
+687 KGDRVKLIGKKADA
-700 SIREVLEIRNG
+700 IHEVLEIRDG

-716 GQVDDEL
+716 GKVDDEQ

-728 REVKDLRT
+728 REVKDFRS

-742 SMLNVSATQEL
+742 AMLNVSATQEL
-753 ALKLETVQAEN
+753 ARKLETVQAEN

-774 GKRAAAQADAD
+774 AKHAAAQADAD
-785 AAQNARLVALEK
+785 AAQNARLIALEK
-797 LLTEKASGLQTVT
+797 LLTEKAGDLQTVT
-810 LKTGK
+810 LKAAK

>member
-1 MKTTS
+1 MKTNA
-6 RILAFLFFSGASL
+6 RILACLLFSGASL

-25 TINYQGVVADSAGNL
+25 TINYQGVVADSSGTL
-40 LAPSTPVNRKVIFRI
+40 LGASGAINRKVIFRI

-70 TVTIFK
+70 TVTIYK

-91 TASSETRPAFDTVFT
+91 TAASETRPALDTVFT
-106 AAATSRF
+106 AAATNRF

-165 GTATNYGL
+165 GTASNYGL

-204 SGTRNTALLWDA
+204 SGTRNTALFWDA

-241 STPAQQLMIRGNSDA
+241 NTPAQQIMIRGNSDA

-267 NNRSTLQS
+267 NNRATLQS

-306 VEGSISATGAGGYI
+306 VEGSISATGSAGYI

-341 RTNGSERLRADAN
+341 KTNGTDRLRADAN

-363 GVGTSTPTAKLT
+363 GIGTTTPTAKLT
-375 ISDDGVSEAGT
+375 ISDDGVSEGGT
-386 FGSVQINRTAT
+386 FGSVQINRTAN
-397 GHVGAHVSFCR
+397 GHVGAHLSFCR
-408 VGQNDCGLGYGQ
+408 VGQNDFGLGYGQ
-420 SSSVFGFGPGTG
+420 SSSMAGFGPGTT
-432 GAFTPSWLAF
+432 GAFSPTWLAF
-442 DSGGNVGIGA
+442 DTGGRAGLGKMPVDPYRLDVEGRVRISQQLNVDDSIVLGHDDLIYGKTNTGEDQGA
-452 SAPSAKLQVAGS
+452 
-464 FQSDGD
+464 F
-470 ARLLSHLTLGG
+470 
-481 NIYMQTHDAMLAGKN
+481 
-496 SLGNSENCLWPR
+496 WPR

-514 YLNFGTGGLFIR
+514 YLNYGSGGLFIR
-526 DNNNNSKVQVTND
+526 DNGNNSKVQITND

-550 ARLCIGTKT
+550 AKLCIGTKT
-559 TNPIYIN
+559 TNPIYIT

-578 SNHSRDMSITAEGM
+578 SGQSREMSITAEGM

-613 DTAKDLETLK
+613 DTAKDLEALK
-623 GIQITDYYYKDKLT
+623 GIQITDYYYKDKLI
-637 NGNGTQK
+637 NGNGKQK
-644 KAIAQQVETVYP
+644 KAIAQQVEMVYP

-669 FQKAAVKDGWV
+669 FKKAAVKGGWV
-680 ELATDLK
+680 ELASDLQ
-687 KGDRVKLIGKKAE
+687 KGDRVKLIGKKGE
-700 SIREVLEIRNG
+700 SIHEVLEIRDG

-785 AAQNARLVALEK
+785 AAQNARLIALEK
-797 LLTEKASGLQTVT
+797 LLTEKASGLQTAT

>member
-1 MKTTS
+1 MKTTA
-6 RILAFLFFSGASL
+6 RILACLLFSGASL

-40 LAPSTPVNRKVIFRI
+40 LAPTTPFNRKVIFRI

-70 TVTIFK
+70 TVTIYK
-76 GEFSVLLGAGTTATG
+76 GEFSVLLGAGTPATG

-106 AAATSRF
+106 GSATNRF
-113 IEIMVDNGDGVINA
+113 IEIMVDNGDSTINA

-165 GTATNYGL
+165 GTASNYGL

-267 NNRSTLQS
+267 NNRATLQS

-283 PLLLNPVSGLVGIGT
+283 PLLLNPISGLVGIGT
-298 SAPSARLT
+298 SAPAARLT

-341 RTNGSERLRADAN
+341 KTNGSDRLRADAN

-386 FGSVQINRTAT
+386 FGSVQINRTAN
-397 GHVGAHVSFCR
+397 GHTGAHLSLCR
-408 VGQNDCGLGYGQ
+408 VGQNDFGLGYGQ
-420 SSSVFGFGPGTG
+420 SSSMAGFGPGTAA
-432 GAFTPSWLAF
+432 AFSPSWLAF
-442 DSGGNVGIGA
+442 DTSGRAGLGKMPVDPYRLDVEGRVRISQQLNVDDSIVLGHDDLIYGKTNTGEDQGA
-452 SAPSAKLQVAGS
+452 
-464 FQSDGD
+464 F
-470 ARLLSHLTLGG
+470 
-481 NIYMQTHDAMLAGKN
+481 
-496 SLGNSENCLWPR
+496 WPR

-514 YLNFGTGGLFIR
+514 YLNFGTGGLFLR
-526 DNNNNSKVQVTND
+526 DNGNNSKMQITND
-539 GIVQIGTTGTS
+539 GIVQIGTGGVS
-550 ARLCIGTKT
+550 ARLCIGKKT
-559 TNPIYIN
+559 HNPIYIS
-566 GYLDTNGGQSGD
+566 GYLDGNGGQSGD
-578 SNHSRDMSITAEGM
+578 SNQSRDMSITAEGM
-592 ILGQIVAV
+592 IGAEIVGV
-600 YSDVRIKTDLHVS
+600 FSDVRIKTDLHVS
-613 DTAKDLETLK
+613 DTAEDLETLK
-623 GIQITDYYYKDKLT
+623 GIEITDYHYKDKLAS
-637 NGNGTQK
+637 GNGPQTK
-644 KAIAQQVETVYP
+644 VIAQQVETVYP

-669 FQKAAVKDGWV
+669 FKKAAVKNGWV

-700 SIREVLEIRNG
+700 SIHEVLEIRDG

-728 REVKDLRT
+728 REVKDFRT

-753 ALKLETVQAEN
+753 ARKLETMQAEN

-785 AAQNARLVALEK
+785 AAQNARLIALEK
-797 LLTEKASGLQTVT
+797 LLTEKAGDLQTVT
-810 LKTGK
+810 LKAAK

>member
-6 RILAFLFFSGASL
+6 RILACLLFSGAPL

-40 LAPSTPVNRKVIFRI
+40 LGASGPINRKVIFRI

-70 TVTIFK
+70 TVTIYK

-91 TASSETRPAFDTVFT
+91 TAASETRPAFDTVFT

-165 GTATNYGL
+165 GTASNYGL

-180 QWNGFSVDGPV
+180 QWNGISVDGPV

-204 SGTRNTALLWDA
+204 SGNRNTALLWDA

-224 IGDFRDTNKL
+224 TGDFRDTNKL

-241 STPAQQLMIRGNSDA
+241 NTPAQQLMIRGNSDA

-267 NNRSTLQS
+267 NNRATLQS

-298 SAPSARLT
+298 SSPSARLT
-306 VEGSISATGAGGYI
+306 VEGSISATGAGGHI
-320 FGTGGDVDGGLFS
+320 FGTGGDADGGLFS

-341 RTNGSERLRADAN
+341 KTNGSDRLRADSD
-354 GLVSVGGKF
+354 GRVSVGGKF
-363 GVGTSTPTAKLT
+363 GIGTTTPTAKLT
-375 ISDDGVSEAGT
+375 ISDDGVSEGGT
-386 FGSVQINRTAT
+386 FGSVQINRTAN
-397 GHVGAHVSFCR
+397 GHTGAHLSFCR
-408 VGQNDCGLGYGQ
+408 VGQNDFGLGYGQ
-420 SSSVFGFGPGTG
+420 STSIAGFGPGTG
-432 GAFTPSWLAF
+432 GAFSPSWLAF
-442 DSGGNVGIGA
+442 DTGGNVGIGRTPV
-452 SAPSAKLQVAGS
+452 STYKLDVAGRVRIS
-464 FQSDGD
+464 EQVDLDNSIVM
-470 ARLLSHLTLGG
+470 G
-481 NIYMQTHDAMLAGKN
+481 NNDLIYGKN
-496 SLGNSENCLWPR
+496 EAGGDECAFWPR
-508 GANNGT
+508 GTNNGT
-514 YLNFGTGGLFIR
+514 YLNFGTGGLYIR
-526 DNNNNSKVQVTND
+526 DNANDSKMQIRND
-539 GIVQIGTTGTS
+539 GIVQVGSWGVS
-550 ARLCIGTKT
+550 ARLCVGKKT
-559 TNPIYIN
+559 HPDIFTR
-566 GYLDTNGGQSGD
+566 GYLDGNGASSAD
-578 SNHSRDMSITAEGM
+578 SNGSRDMSISAEGV
-592 ILGQIVAV
+592 IGSELFIAF
-600 YSDVRIKTDLHVS
+600 SDLRIKTDLHVS

-623 GIQITDYYYKDKLT
+623 GIEVTDYHYKDKLAS
-637 NGNGTQK
+637 GNGPQK
-644 KAIAQQVETVYP
+644 KVIAQQVETVYP

-669 FQKAAVKDGWV
+669 FKKAAVKNGWV
-680 ELATDLK
+680 ELASDLK

-700 SIREVLEIRNG
+700 AIHEVLEIRDG

-716 GQVDDEL
+716 GQVDDEQ

-728 REVKDLRT
+728 REVKDFRT

-753 ALKLETVQAEN
+753 ARKLETVQAEN

-774 GKRAAAQADAD
+774 AKHAAAQADAET
-785 AAQNARLVALEK
+785 AQNARLIALEK
-797 LLTEKASGLQTVT
+797 LLTDKAGDLQTVT
-810 LKTGK
+810 LKAGK